1 MVSSLRAFLLTAA
14 LASISVGAHAD
25 MQIDS
30 AIHAQ
35 VIETYATKMT
45 ANYVSPEVASRVAAD
60 LRLRLKRGDYA
71 AVTSAE
77 AFASMLTKQL
87 IEQTKDEHVEVLF
100 MPAPLAADNPPG
112 FVPNPRKADPKG
124 SIDRF
129 SRGILAAH
137 KENYGFGKSERFANN
152 IAYVKIDG
160 FYDPTISASA
170 VASEMSEIA
179 DASALILDLRG
190 NGGGSSDT
198 GVLVSSYLFDAA
210 PVHLTDRYTRST
222 NRTEPVW
229 TRPVASD
236 LRFGSAKPVYVLID
250 KETFS
255 AAEDLAYA
263 LQALKRVTVVGE
275 RSKGGA
281 NGARGFKLA
290 EHFLGSIPNRTT
302 INPITR
308 TNWQGTGI
316 TPDVAVPAGDALAVA
331 QGLAAK
337 AIGQVAKQ

>member
-1 MVSSLRAFLLTAA
+1 MIFSLRTLALTAV
-14 LASISVGAHAD
+14 LASMSCAARAD
-25 MQIDS
+25 MPVDS

-35 VIETYATKMT
+35 VIEAYATKMT

-77 AFASMLTKQL
+77 AFAAVLTKQL
-87 IEQTKDEHVEVLF
+87 IAQTKDEHVEVLF
-100 MPAPLAADNPPG
+100 MPGPVEPDNPPA
-112 FVPNPRKADPKG
+112 FVPDPRKADPKRR
-124 SIDRF
+124 IDRYGR
-129 SRGILAAH
+129 SILAAH
-137 KENYGFGKSERFANN
+137 KENYGFGKSDRLANN

-160 FYDPTISASA
+160 FYDPTIAASA
-170 VASEMSEIA
+170 VASEMSAIA

-210 PVHLTDRYTRST
+210 PVHLTDRYTRGT
-222 NRTEPVW
+222 NRTEAIW

-236 LRFGSAKPVYVLID
+236 LRFGSTKPVYVLID

-316 TPDVAVPAGDALAVA
+316 KPDVAVPAGDALAVA
-331 QGLAAK
+331 QALAAK
-337 AIGQVAKQ
+337 ALGPAAKK

>member
-1 MVSSLRAFLLTAA
+1 MISSLRALALTAA
-14 LASISVGAHAD
+14 LASISYAARAD
-25 MQIDS
+25 MPIDS
-30 AIHAQ
+30 TIQAK
-35 VIETYATKMT
+35 VIEAYATKMT

-77 AFASMLTKQL
+77 AFAAMLTKQL
-87 IEQTKDEHVEVLF
+87 IEATRDEHVEVLF
-100 MPAPLAADNPPG
+100 MPAPVQADNPPA
-112 FVPNPRKADPKG
+112 FVPDPRKADPKG
-124 SIDRF
+124 RIDRYGR
-129 SRGILAAH
+129 SILAAH
-137 KENYGFGKSERFANN
+137 KENYGFGKSERLANN
-152 IAYVKIDG
+152 IAYLKIDG
-160 FYDPTISASA
+160 FYEPLIAASA
-170 VASEMSEIA
+170 VASEMSAIA

-198 GVLVSSYLFDAA
+198 GVLVSSYLFDAT
-210 PVHLTDRYTRST
+210 PVHLTDRFTRAT

-229 TRPVASD
+229 THPVASD

-263 LQALKRVTVVGE
+263 LQALKRATVVGE
-275 RSKGGA
+275 PSKGGA
-281 NGARGFKLA
+281 NGARGFKLD

-316 TPDVAVPAGDALAVA
+316 KPDVAIPSAHALAAA
-331 QGLAAK
+331 QALAAK
-337 AIGQVAKQ
+337 AIGPVAKK

>member
-1 MVSSLRAFLLTAA
+1 MASFVRAFALTAT
-14 LASISVGAHAD
+14 LASMSGGAHAD
-25 MQIDS
+25 MPINS
-30 AIHAQ
+30 AVHAQ
-35 VIETYATKMT
+35 VIEAYSTKMQ

-71 AVTSAE
+71 AVKSAE
-77 AFASMLTKQL
+77 AFAAMLTEQL

-100 MPAPLAADNPPG
+100 MATPVEPDNPPG
-112 FVPNPRKADPKG
+112 FVPDPRKSDPEG
-124 SIDRF
+124 WIERLR
-129 SRGILAAH
+129 RGIHAAH
-137 KENYGFGKSERFANN
+137 KENYGFGISERLANN
-152 IAYVKIDG
+152 IAYVKIDV
-160 FYDPTISASA
+160 FYEPALAASA
-170 VASEMSEIA
+170 VASAMSAIS

-198 GVLVSSYLFDAA
+198 GVLISSYLFDDT
-210 PVHLTDRYTRST
+210 PVHLTDRYTRGT
-222 NRTEPVW
+222 NRTEPIW

-236 LRFGSAKPVYVLID
+236 LRFGSKKPAYVLID
-250 KETFS
+250 KDTFS

-281 NGARGFKLA
+281 NGARGYKLA

-302 INPITR
+302 INPVTR

-316 TPDVAVPAGDALAVA
+316 KPDVAVTAQQALAVA
-331 QGLAAK
+331 QALAIK
-337 AIGQVAKQ
+337 AIGATARK